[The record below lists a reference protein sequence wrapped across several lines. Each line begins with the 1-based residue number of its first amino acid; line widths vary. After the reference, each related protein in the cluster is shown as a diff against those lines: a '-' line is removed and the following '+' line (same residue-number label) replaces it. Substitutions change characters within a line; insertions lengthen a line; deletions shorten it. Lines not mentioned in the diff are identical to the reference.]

1 VWRLT
6 NRSKP
11 TEDDL
16 EWAFAGVKQING
28 IVKEILKK
36 ASTME
41 VAKI

>member
-1 VWRLT
+1 MWKLS
-6 NRSKP
+6 NRSKL

-16 EWAFAGVKQING
+16 EWTFAGVKQING
-28 IVKEILKK
+28 IVKEILVK